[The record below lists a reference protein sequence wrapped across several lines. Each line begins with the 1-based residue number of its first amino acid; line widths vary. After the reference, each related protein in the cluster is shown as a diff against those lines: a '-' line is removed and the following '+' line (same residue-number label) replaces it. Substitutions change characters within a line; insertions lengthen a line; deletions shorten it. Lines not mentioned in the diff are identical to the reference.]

1 MPRSL
6 PASIA
11 NSRFFGIGEIS
22 ELVLCRTRPFYL
34 FTSHRQ
40 NTFRSRLRHI
50 PCTASYCLIIFPG
63 NRRIFQEVSF
73 KKYET
78 FNAIQTERHYARVR
92 KQPRPCRADAGPR
105 ASYPNGSSR
114 RFETQKDKSPCGY
127 FSRNMPPWASSSSEA
142 IFAASASTSRANTFK
157 SSRPASSL
165 AISRS
170 LNF

>member
-114 RFETQKDKSPCGY
+114 RRTNRRAATSPGTCRHGHHRLQKRFSQLRRQPRVRILSSPHVLQVLWP
-127 FSRNMPPWASSSSEA
+127 FREA
-142 IFAASASTSRANTFK
+142 
-157 SSRPASSL
+157 
-165 AISRS
+165 
-170 LNF
+170 